1 MTLSKTQSTLVKGGL
16 ITLLLLLA
24 GCSTKADKSLYN
36 WDNYQTTVYQYYQGD
51 KVGPEEQIA
60 SLKESI
66 EKSRAPNK
74 AVPPGLHAQLGLL
87 YANTGHTD
95 LAFQEFNTEKS
106 LFPESATYMDF
117 LLKNKGKTK

>member
-1 MTLSKTQSTLVKGGL
+1 MTLSKTQSTLVKSGL

-66 EKSRAPNK
+66 EKSRATNK

>member
-1 MTLSKTQSTLVKGGL
+1 MTLNKTQKACVKGGL
-16 ITLLLLLA
+16 ITLALLLA
-24 GCSTKADKSLYN
+24 GCAKQDDKLLYN
-36 WDNYQTTVYQYYQGD
+36 WDKYQTTVYQYYQGD
-51 KVGPEEQIA
+51 KVGPEQQIA

-66 EKSRAPNK
+66 EKSRATNK

-117 LLKNKGKTK
+117 LLKNKGSVK

>member
-66 EKSRAPNK
+66 EKSRADRRI
-74 AVPPGLHAQLGLL
+74 ASSAR
-87 YANTGHTD
+87 ANRRRRTGRDTR
-95 LAFQEFNTEKS
+95 AG
-106 LFPESATYMDF
+106 A
-117 LLKNKGKTK
+117 

>member
-1 MTLSKTQSTLVKGGL
+1 MTLSKTQSTLAKGGL

-24 GCSTKADKSLYN
+24 GCSPKADKSLYN

-66 EKSRAPNK
+66 EKSRATNK

-95 LAFQEFNTEKS
+95 LAFQEFNTEKR

>member
-66 EKSRAPNK
+66 EKSRATNK

-95 LAFQEFNTEKS
+95 LAFRNSILKKPVPGIS
-106 LFPESATYMDF
+106 NLHGLFAEE
-117 LLKNKGKTK
+117 

>member
-1 MTLSKTQSTLVKGGL
+1 MTLSKTQSTLAKGGL

-66 EKSRAPNK
+66 EKSRATNK

>member
-1 MTLSKTQSTLVKGGL
+1 MTLRKTQRAVLKGGFF
-16 ITLLLLLA
+16 TLALLLA
-24 GCSTKADKSLYN
+24 GCAKQADTSLYN
-36 WDNYQTTVYQYYQGD
+36 WDNYQKTVYQYYQGD

-66 EKSRAPNK
+66 EKSRATGK

-95 LAFQEFNTEKS
+95 LACQEFNTEKS

-117 LLKNKGKTK
+117 LLKNKGSVK

>member
-66 EKSRAPNK
+66 EKSRATNK

-95 LAFQEFNTEKS
+95 LALQEFNTEKS

>member
-1 MTLSKTQSTLVKGGL
+1 MTLSKTHSTLVKGGL

-66 EKSRAPNK
+66 EKSRATNK

>member
-24 GCSTKADKSLYN
+24 GCSTNANKSLYN

-51 KVGPEEQIA
+51 KGGPEEQIA

-66 EKSRAPNK
+66 EKSRATNK

>member
-16 ITLLLLLA
+16 ITLLLLLV

-66 EKSRAPNK
+66 EKSRATNK

>member
-24 GCSTKADKSLYN
+24 GCSTKANKSLYN

-66 EKSRAPNK
+66 EKSRATNK